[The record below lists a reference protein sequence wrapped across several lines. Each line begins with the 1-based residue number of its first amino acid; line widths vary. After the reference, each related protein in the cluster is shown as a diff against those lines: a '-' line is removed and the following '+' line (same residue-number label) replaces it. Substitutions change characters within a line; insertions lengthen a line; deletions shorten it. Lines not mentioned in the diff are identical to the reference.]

1 MLVFSLSLSC
11 VLVKAT
17 PGGGSLNACGV
28 KIYFKLDTSPT
39 HCANI
44 ILITLCFCLLIV
56 RVYTIF
62 RNYTAKQMLSFGVSV
77 VFKI

>member
-17 PGGGSLNACGV
+17 PGGGSPNACGV

-44 ILITLCFCLLIV
+44 IIISLCFCLLLV
-56 RVYTIF
+56 RVSIQELH
-62 RNYTAKQMLSFGVSV
+62 RKQMLSFSVSV